1 MVHIPYKGAAA
12 ALQDLIG
19 GQIQLLFDAASGLI
33 NPGKTGQVRLI
44 GVAAERRLPMLP
56 EVPTFIEQGIAGFTG
71 STWAGL
77 LAPARTPPAIIKRV
91 SGEVSRI
98 VQLDDV
104 KSRLEGMGTL
114 PAGSTPEE
122 FAAFIDAETAKW
134 GKVIR
139 EAKVKLD

>member
-1 MVHIPYKGAAA
+1 
-12 ALQDLIG
+12 
-19 GQIQLLFDAASGLI
+19 
-33 NPGKTGQVRLI
+33 
-44 GVAAERRLPMLP
+44 MLP
-56 EVPTFIEQGIAGFTG
+56 VKPAMPCSMNVGTSG
-71 STWAGL
+71 SIGSRRSAATPIRRTWAGL

-91 SGEVSRI
+91 SDEVAKI
-98 VQLDDV
+98 VRLDDV
-104 KSRLEGMGTL
+104 KTRLEGMGTL

>member
-1 MVHIPYKGAAA
+1 MCIR
-12 ALQDLIG
+12 D
-19 GQIQLLFDAASGLI
+19 
-33 NPGKTGQVRLI
+33 R
-44 GVAAERRLPMLP
+44 
-56 EVPTFIEQGIAGFTG
+56 GIAGFTG

-122 FAAFIDAETAKW
+122 FAAFVDAETAKW